1 MNGKIGF
8 RWTENDSRSSWA
20 KDSKKT
26 EMMNRTK
33 AKRRWARFFRGVGS
47 VLILAV
53 PSFAD
58 EADGVS
64 TKGILDDKKPK
75 DALQLVGEKGHL
87 FVPES
92 EKVKSQW
99 VFKDGILTASP
110 KWDSVVT
117 PGAYSDFRMHLE
129 FNVNSVPDVDA
140 EKNGNSGVYIQHRY
154 ELQILNSHGVAPE
167 DYKASYAGSLYRQK
181 KPDKLVSRPA
191 GEWQSYEIVFR
202 AARFEGEKK
211 TENAR
216 ISVKHNGVLI
226 HDDYALTNKTGAGKK
241 EGPEPFPI
249 KLQGHHNP
257 VKFRNVWIQR
267 LKLEAKKK
275 APPAKKK
282 KKGYTYVVP
291 FDKIP
296 PSPALKPR
304 DALKTF
310 VLHEDFEISTVAH
323 DPAVQNPL
331 AMRFDGDGRM
341 WVVEMRA
348 YMPNA
353 NGEGEEE
360 PIGRISI
367 HEDTNDDGFYDKTSV
382 FLDGL
387 NQPRSIAFYKGGI
400 LYGGHEK
407 LYFVENLDGKA
418 GKMTVIDE
426 NYTQGGNVE
435 HRTNALLRG
444 LDNWIYNVKSDARY
458 REIDGKWIK
467 EKTTFRGQWGM
478 SQDNYGRLYYNQNWF
493 GIQADQLLPNTLMRN
508 PNYLLGGGHGTR
520 ISFRDKLYPARITP
534 GVNRGG
540 EGDIDDQGYLKA
552 ATGAAGP
559 VAYRGDQ
566 FPPAFRN
573 TALFCEP
580 TANLVR
586 MVHVERKDG
595 LLTGEHRMGEREFL
609 ASTDERFRPVNLFN
623 APDGTLYVVDL
634 YHGIIQHKHYLT
646 KYLREHITHRNL
658 ESHPRMGRIYRI
670 KYRDNPRGPRPQMS
684 GKSAAELVAFL
695 SHPNG
700 WWRDTAQQLIV
711 DQGDLSVVAALTDL
725 ASGVG
730 TPLGQIHAL
739 WALEGLGAI
748 NRAAVAGAMAS
759 NDSYVQES
767 AIRLSEL
774 LPSEDAVA
782 MLPTFRTHSKKS
794 GVVVQRQ
801 LAASL
806 GRIPTKEALALL
818 KEILTRNIDA
828 PFFREAAINGLFG
841 REKEFQDLLG
851 DDFKDAKFRKYLEHC
866 LTPKTTAAA
875 FKAPRDKNHLASFK
889 RGEKFYI
896 TNCMACHG
904 SDGNGLE
911 LLGPP
916 LVGSEWLLES
926 PERLAAILL
935 QGLAGPI
942 EVNGKKYTP
951 AAAMPGLKDAPEI
964 DDAHLADVATFV
976 RHAWNNRKGAVQAET
991 FKKVR
996 RELKGRQTVFTP
1008 EELKKAYP

>member
-1 MNGKIGF
+1 MSCHVKQDI
-8 RWTENDSRSSWA
+8 
-20 KDSKKT
+20 
-26 EMMNRTK
+26 K
-33 AKRRWARFFRGVGS
+33 AR
-47 VLILAV
+47 ILAISGIILNASNLAAE
-53 PSFAD
+53 PGAG
-58 EADGVS
+58 A
-64 TKGILDDKKPK
+64 TKGYFDGKRPV
-75 DALQLVGEKGHL
+75 DAVQLVGDRGHIL
-87 FVPES
+87 VPES

-99 VFKDGILTASP
+99 VFKEGVLTASP

-117 PGAYSDFRMHLE
+117 PENYGDFRMHVE
-129 FNVNSVPDVDA
+129 FNVNSVPNVDA
-140 EKNGNSGVYIQHRY
+140 EKNGNSGIYIQQRY
-154 ELQILNSHGVAPE
+154 EIQILNSHGVAPE
-167 DYKASYAGSLYRQK
+167 NYKASYAGSLYRQK
-181 KPDKLVSRPA
+181 KPDKFVSKPA
-191 GEWQSYEIVFR
+191 GEWQTYDIVFR
-202 AARFEGEKK
+202 AARFDGDKK

-216 ISVKHNGVLI
+216 ISVLHNGVLI
-226 HDDYALTNKTGAGKK
+226 HDDYSIKNKTGAGKK

-267 LKLEAKKK
+267 LKLDQPK
-275 APPAKKK
+275 ARDAPKPKPKPKK

-291 FDKIP
+291 FDRIP
-296 PSPALKPR
+296 PSPALKPKE
-304 DALKTF
+304 ALESF

-323 DPAVQNPL
+323 EPAVQNPL
-331 AMRFDGDGRM
+331 ALRFDGDGKM

-348 YMPNA
+348 YMPDA
-353 NGEGEEE
+353 NGTGEEE

-367 HEDTNDDGFYDKTSV
+367 HEDTNNDGFYNKTSV

-387 NQPRSIAFYKGGI
+387 NQPRSIALYKNGI
-400 LYGGHEK
+400 LFGGHEK
-407 LYFVENLDGKA
+407 LYFVENVGGKA

-435 HRTNALLRG
+435 HRTNALFRG

-458 REIDGKWIK
+458 REVDGKWVK
-467 EKTTFRGQWGM
+467 EKTSFRGQWGL

-493 GIQADQLLPNTLMRN
+493 GIKADQLLPNTLMRN
-508 PNYLLGGGHGTR
+508 KNYLLGHSHATHV
-520 ISFRDKLYPARITP
+520 SYRDKLYPARITP

-540 EGDIDDQGYLKA
+540 EGDIDEKGYLKA

-566 FPPAFRN
+566 FPAQFRN

-586 MVHVERKDG
+586 MVHLKRKDG
-595 LLTGEHRMGEREFL
+595 LLSGEHLMGEREFL

-623 APDGTLYVVDL
+623 APDGTIYAVDM

-658 ESHPRMGRIYRI
+658 ESHPRLGRIYRI
-670 KYRDNPRGPRPQMS
+670 KYRNNPRGPKPVLL
-684 GKSAAELVAFL
+684 GKSSAELVQYL
-695 SHPNG
+695 SHSNG
-700 WWRDTAQQLIV
+700 WWRDTAQQLITDRG
-711 DQGDLSVVAALTDL
+711 DQSVVPALTDL
-725 ASGVG
+725 AANVR

-739 WALEGLGAI
+739 WTLEGLGAI
-748 NRAAVAGAMAS
+748 NLRAIEGAMAS
-759 NDSYVQES
+759 NDAFVKEA

-774 LPSEDAVA
+774 LPSEDAVS
-782 MLPTFRTHSKKS
+782 MLPAYENNSKNS
-794 GVVVQRQ
+794 SLVVQRQ
-801 LAASL
+801 LVASL
-806 GRIPTKEALALL
+806 GRIPSRRALVLL
-818 KEILTRNIDA
+818 KEILFRNINE
-828 PFFREAAINGLFG
+828 PYFREAAINGLEG
-841 REKEFQDLLG
+841 REQEFKDFLG
-851 DDFKDAKFRKYLEHC
+851 DELKDGKFRKYLDHC

-875 FKAPRDKNHLASFK
+875 FKAPRNKEHLASFQ

-916 LVGSEWLLES
+916 LVQSEWVLNS

-942 EVNGKKYTP
+942 TVKGKKYTP

-964 DDAHLADVATFV
+964 TNADLADVMTFV
-976 RHAWNNRKGAVQAET
+976 RHAWNNRKGAVQPGLVE
-991 FKKVR
+991 KIR
-996 RELKGRQTVFTP
+996 GGLKGRQTVFTP
-1008 EELKKAYP
+1008 EELMKSYPE